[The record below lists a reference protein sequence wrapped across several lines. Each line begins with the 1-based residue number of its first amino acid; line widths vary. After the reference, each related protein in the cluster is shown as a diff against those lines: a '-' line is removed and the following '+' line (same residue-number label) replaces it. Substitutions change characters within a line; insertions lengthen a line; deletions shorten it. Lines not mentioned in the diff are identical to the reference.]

1 MRAKET
7 NKQRLERLEQA
18 LSTLPDETLESIC
31 NAFELLDPLSLAK
44 WLHSLQGVSDGV
56 KGEILR
62 CKISQPP
69 AAAPDLFTKALDRN
83 MAAFWQRIS
92 TARAA

>member
-1 MRAKET
+1 MKAKQSPAE
-7 NKQRLERLEQA
+7 RMSVLEENLRH
-18 LSTLPDETLESIC
+18 LPDETLESIC

-69 AAAPDLFTKALDRN
+69 AAAPDLFEKAIERN
-83 MAAFWQRIS
+83 MAAFWNRL
-92 TARAA
+92 ARV